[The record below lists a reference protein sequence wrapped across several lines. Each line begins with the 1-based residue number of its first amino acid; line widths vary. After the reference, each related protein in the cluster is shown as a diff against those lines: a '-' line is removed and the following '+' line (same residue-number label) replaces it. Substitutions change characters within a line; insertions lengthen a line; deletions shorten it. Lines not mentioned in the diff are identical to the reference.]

1 MHPLEGAN
9 FENIAWLRNL
19 GAALISVNGIG
30 ALLAASD
37 PKKKKLYDIVLLASC
52 LETIALSWST
62 YFWEFTATVH
72 ELIIIPLI
80 LAGASK
86 CIIINI
92 QTQLMWVINII
103 LSGFFLLFF
112 AIIMNAIVQYLK
124 IMTWYDFLM
133 ILKIVPSQ

>member
-1 MHPLEGAN
+1 MNKTQLTLKICGWSSLFMGGIFFLNPYFYASIEGAN

-37 PKKKKLYDIVLLASC
+37 PIKEKKLYDIVLLASC

-62 YFWEFTATVH
+62 YSWEFSATVH

-80 LAGASK
+80 LAGLVS
-86 CIIINI
+86 
-92 QTQLMWVINII
+92 I
-103 LSGFFLLFF
+103 LLLIFRP
-112 AIIMNAIVQYLK
+112 K
-124 IMTWYDFLM
+124 
-133 ILKIVPSQ
+133 

>member
-1 MHPLEGAN
+1 MSKTQLTLKICGWSSLFMGGIFFLNPYFYASIEGAN

-37 PKKKKLYDIVLLASC
+37 PIKEKKLYDVVLIASC

-62 YFWEFTATVH
+62 YSWEFSATVY

-80 LAGASK
+80 LAGLVS
-86 CIIINI
+86 
-92 QTQLMWVINII
+92 V
-103 LSGFFLLFF
+103 LLLIFRP
-112 AIIMNAIVQYLK
+112 K
-124 IMTWYDFLM
+124 
-133 ILKIVPSQ
+133 

>member
-1 MHPLEGAN
+1 MSKTQLTLKICGYSSLVMGGIFFFNPYFYASLEGAN

-37 PKKKKLYDIVLLASC
+37 PIKEKKLYDVVLLASC

-62 YFWEFTATVH
+62 YSWEFSATVH

-80 LAGASK
+80 LAGLVS
-86 CIIINI
+86 
-92 QTQLMWVINII
+92 V
-103 LSGFFLLFF
+103 LLLIFRP
-112 AIIMNAIVQYLK
+112 K
-124 IMTWYDFLM
+124 
-133 ILKIVPSQ
+133 

>member
-1 MHPLEGAN
+1 MSKIQLALKICGYSSLLWVEYFLNPYFYASLEGAN

-37 PKKKKLYDIVLLASC
+37 PLKEKKLYDVVLLASC

-62 YFWEFTATVH
+62 YSWEFSATVH

-80 LAGASK
+80 LAGLVS
-86 CIIINI
+86 
-92 QTQLMWVINII
+92 V
-103 LSGFFLLFF
+103 LLLIFRP
-112 AIIMNAIVQYLK
+112 K
-124 IMTWYDFLM
+124 
-133 ILKIVPSQ
+133 

>member
-1 MHPLEGAN
+1 MIKTQLTLKICGWSSLFMGGIFFLNPYFYASIEGAN

-37 PKKKKLYDIVLLASC
+37 PIKEKKLYDVILIASC

-62 YFWEFTATVH
+62 YSWEFSATVY

-80 LAGASK
+80 LAGLVS
-86 CIIINI
+86 
-92 QTQLMWVINII
+92 V
-103 LSGFFLLFF
+103 LLLIFRP
-112 AIIMNAIVQYLK
+112 K
-124 IMTWYDFLM
+124 
-133 ILKIVPSQ
+133 